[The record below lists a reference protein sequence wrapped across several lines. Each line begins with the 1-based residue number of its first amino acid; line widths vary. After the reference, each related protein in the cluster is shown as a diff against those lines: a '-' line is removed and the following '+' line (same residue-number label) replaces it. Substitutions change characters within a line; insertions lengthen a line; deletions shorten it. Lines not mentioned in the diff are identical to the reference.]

1 MKKHRKLNLRKLS
14 VAKSDTHS
22 VRQGIKGGTDDDLAT
37 NNLNCKTDE
46 INCGTSA
53 KTIPEFTS
61 DPNDPNFTWIVGPC
75 V

>member
-1 MKKHRKLNLRKLS
+1 MKKHRKLNLRKLCI
-14 VAKSDTHS
+14 AKLDSHL
-22 VRQGIKGGTDDDLAT
+22 VRNGIKGGTDLGTTD
-37 NNLNCKTDE
+37 LNCKTEE

-61 DPNDPNFTWIVGPC
+61 DPTDPEYTRLVGPC